1 MAITV
6 RLRSAWRTREG
17 GLSATLSRLLKTL
30 VAAAKKSWAAIPLPG
45 AAGIKDFSPLPLIA
59 FLVFVLGRPY
69 RGLVQDPQ
77 IYIGRAVADLDPSG
91 VGRDLMFV
99 HDGQFGY
106 SLFRFVV
113 RAMVAFWGP
122 AMTAEVLAVVAA
134 LAWFFAARAL
144 ARQFVGGG
152 AVWAVVIF
160 AAVLPNAYGAP
171 YPFGFAELK
180 AIPRPFAEAFV
191 LAGLAALT
199 ARRDVVCL
207 CCLVAAALLHPIM
220 ALAGF
225 GIFVAVRGLEDR
237 RWLWFCTFALALAI
251 LGGALGLPLMDRLFT
266 AIDPSLMSLHESHN
280 AFLFPSLW
288 PIESFPPLI
297 VQTVTVAIAALL
309 QQGRARRILAAIIVV
324 GLGGIAISAIF
335 GDWLSSFLIVQAQPW
350 RAAWLM
356 AVAGAMAL
364 GVCAVELWRR
374 GPSGRMVLAL
384 LVLCW
389 SFNTKLGVAGPTAI
403 LALSLHFGAKRFA
416 PLFKPQYVLA
426 TWIFTIVVATIWNL
440 RLFAHLWEFAVA
452 APTGYDNVNFA
463 LIRRL
468 LAFPF
473 CALAVYFAIV
483 KPRLGPLVQKGCA
496 ILLLAAFFCLWDR
509 RPPAQRVM
517 EASRA
522 PADIMRLIDQRQGE
536 VLWINGMSEAWFF
549 LGRPQWA
556 SPLQGVPTIFSPAL
570 AAEWRSRT
578 QVLMDLRLADLK
590 SFAPWSAPLSADL
603 PRLSQEGVR
612 QLCARED
619 APAWII
625 APLEQGK
632 ELPAGIE
639 MKLWR
644 LPEPQ
649 FQLTKG
655 DGRYVWRGIDA
666 IGVIPCAGQ
675 KPAGLRMLE
684 QK

>member
-1 MAITV
+1 MAMTV
-6 RLRSAWRTREG
+6 RPRPAWKTREG
-17 GLSATLSRLLKTL
+17 GLPATLSWLLKTL
-30 VAAAKKSWAAIPLPG
+30 VTAAKESGAAISLT
-45 AAGIKDFSPLPLIA
+45 ACLRAKDFSPIPLIA

-69 RGLVQDPQ
+69 RGIVQDPQ
-77 IYIGRAVADLDPSG
+77 IYLGRAVADLDPSG
-91 VGRDLMFV
+91 VGRDLMFA
-99 HDGQFGY
+99 HDGQFGF

-113 RAMVAFWGP
+113 RAMVALWGP
-122 AMTAEVLAVVAA
+122 AMTGEVLAIVAA
-134 LAWFFAARAL
+134 IAWFFAARAL

-152 AVWAVVIF
+152 AVWVVVIF
-160 AAVLPNAYGAP
+160 AVLLPNAYGAP

-225 GIFVAVRGLEDR
+225 GVFVAVRGLEDR
-237 RWLWFCTFALALAI
+237 RWFWFCACTGALSI
-251 LGGALGLPLMDRLFT
+251 LGGALGPPLIDRLLT
-266 AIDPSLMSLHESHN
+266 AIDPNLKSLYESYN
-280 AFLFPSLW
+280 AFLFPTLW
-288 PIESFPPLI
+288 TIESFPPLI
-297 VQTVTVAIAALL
+297 VQTVTLAIAAHL
-309 QQGRARRILAAIIVV
+309 QQGRARQILGAIIVV

-335 GDWLSSFLIVQAQPW
+335 GDWLSSLLIVQAQPW
-350 RAAWLM
+350 RTAWLM

-374 GPSGRMVLAL
+374 GPSGHMVLAL
-384 LVLCW
+384 LVPCW
-389 SFNTKLGVAGPTAI
+389 SFNTELGIAGPAAI
-403 LALSLHFGAKRFA
+403 LAVSLHFGAKRLA
-416 PLFKPQYVLA
+416 PLLKPRYVLA
-426 TWIFTIVVATIWNL
+426 TWMFAIVVATIWNI
-440 RLFAHLWEFAVA
+440 RVFAHLWELAVA
-452 APTGYDNVNFA
+452 APAGYDNMNFA
-463 LIRRL
+463 LIRKL
-468 LAFPF
+468 LAFPL

-483 KPRLGPLVQKGCA
+483 KPRRGPLVQKICA

-509 RPPAQRVM
+509 RPPVQRVM

-522 PADIMRLIDQRQGE
+522 PPYIMRLIGQRQGE
-536 VLWINGMSEAWFF
+536 VLWIGGLSEAWFF

-556 SPLQGVPTIFSPAL
+556 SPLQGNPAIFSSAL

-578 QVLMDLRLADLK
+578 QVLMDLRLADQK
-590 SFAPWSAPLSADL
+590 SFAPLSAPESADL

-612 QLCARED
+612 QLCVRED

-625 APLEQGK
+625 APLEHGQK
-632 ELPAGIE
+632 PPAGIE
-639 MKLWR
+639 MNVWR
-644 LPEPQ
+644 FRKPQ

-655 DGRYVWRGIDA
+655 DGHYVWRKID
-666 IGVIPCAGQ
+666 GFGLVPCAGQ
-675 KPAGLRMLE
+675 EPAGMPE